1 MVAKKA
7 PAATTAVATPVAP
20 VPAPAPKEVKAKVA
34 KTEAAPAKT
43 ETKAA
48 KVVEPKVAEVVPV
61 VTEPVEGEVESPLDV
76 VFAKITAAATL
87 IKELQTAM
95 KTLQKSYEKM
105 KKVVDKQE
113 KKKQNA
119 RTTPSGFAKPTRI
132 SDELCA
138 FLNVPKGTQM
148 SRTETTRAI
157 NGYIKEHNLYDPN
170 NRRIILPDASLKKV
184 LVLAPGELLSFFTLQ
199 KAIKHHFAPSTPKA

>member
-1 MVAKKA
+1 MVSKKSTTVV
-7 PAATTAVATPVAP
+7 ATTPVAP
-20 VPAPAPKEVKAKVA
+20 SPAPVKDAKAKVVKA
-34 KTEAAPAKT
+34 EKTEAKSAP
-43 ETKAA
+43 A
-48 KVVEPKVAEVVPV
+48 KVVEKVAEVAPV
-61 VTEPVEGEVESPLDV
+61 VTEPVEGEVENPLEA

-119 RTTPSGFAKPTRI
+119 RTTPSGFAKPTKI

-138 FLNVPKGTQM
+138 FLNVPKGTEM
-148 SRTETTRAI
+148 SRTAVTRAL
-157 NGYIKEHNLYDPN
+157 NAHVKEKNLYDPN
-170 NRRIILPDASLKKV
+170 NRRIINPDASMKKI
-184 LVLAPGELLSFFTLQ
+184 LVLAPNEQLSFFTLQ
-199 KAIKHHFAPSTPKA
+199 KAIKHHFAPSVKA